1 MVTTDD
7 GELRLCVEVA
17 VADGAW
23 VEQLPPAPST
33 RPVTISFDDLELAAR
48 DRTAVDDLGYTVVG
62 TATVRH
68 ADDVAHLLV
77 PLSAIED
84 HPRWWRA
91 VLDLA
96 ERVYDLRFGPV
107 QLALVDVLRAH
118 TRSTRTGSGPTRP
131 RLRSPDRPRP
141 SA

>member
-17 VADGAW
+17 VAEGTW
-23 VEQLPPAPST
+23 VERLPPAPST
-33 RPVTISFDDLELAAR
+33 RSVTVSFDDLELAAR

-62 TATVRH
+62 TGAVRH
-68 ADDVAHLLV
+68 THDVAHLLV
-77 PLSAIED
+77 PLSAVED

-96 ERVYDLRFGPV
+96 TRVYDLRFGPV
-107 QLALVDVLRAH
+107 QLALSEVLRAH
-118 TRSTRTGSGPTRP
+118 ADQTRTSVTSTRP
-131 RLRSPDRPRP
+131 RRRAPDRPRP

>member
-7 GELRLCVEVA
+7 GELQLCVEVA
-17 VADGAW
+17 VTDGTW
-23 VEQLPPAPST
+23 LEQLPPAPST
-33 RPVTISFDDLELAAR
+33 RPVTVSFDDVELAAR

-62 TATVRH
+62 TGAVGH
-68 ADDVAHLLV
+68 AEDVAHLLV
-77 PLSAIED
+77 PLSAVED

-96 ERVYDLRFGPV
+96 TRVYDLRFGPV
-107 QLALVDVLRAH
+107 QLALADVLRAH
-118 TRSTRTGSGPTRP
+118 ADHARTGSAATRP
-131 RLRSPDRPRP
+131 RPRAPGRPHP